1 MVTGATTDATD
12 DAVQANIVA
21 AGYKIHPTDDSSYSY
36 TSLQAVPRK
45 TDDDSDAADVLV
57 TETDSGAV
65 RGALDG
71 GVYAAKGLPYA
82 RAPLGKLRWQPPA
95 AVRSPAQ

>member
-1 MVTGATTDATD
+1 MVKGATTDATD

-21 AGYKIHPTDDSSYSY
+21 AGYRTHPTDDSSS

-71 GVYAAKGLPYA
+71 GVYAVKGVPYA